1 MNAQGPTPKPPLWT
15 PPLPR
20 PRSAAWG
27 FAAFFL
33 ISWSAGAQTPQ
44 TIPAGL
50 WQFTSQSDT
59 LSLSSGSQVNGSFT
73 NCIDPARTVP
83 VDPLFSCQVNDV
95 NRNGAVV
102 RWASTC
108 TTPQGTFR
116 SQGVAQYSGDAMT
129 GTLSTYVPIIGAQIT
144 QRIYGRY
151 IGSCRS

>member
-1 MNAQGPTPKPPLWT
+1 MHAQGPTPHRPPIDD
-15 PPLPR
+15 PPR
-20 PRSAAWG
+20 PAALVL
-27 FAAFFL
+27 AAFF
-33 ISWSAGAQTPQ
+33 IITSSAWAQTPQ
-44 TIPAGL
+44 TTPACL
-50 WQFTSQSDT
+50 WQFTSQADT
-59 LSLSSGSQVNGSFT
+59 PALSYGSQVNGSFT

-83 VDPLFSCQVNDV
+83 VDPRFSCQVNDV

-116 SQGVAQYSGDAMT
+116 SQGVAQYSGGAMT

>member
-1 MNAQGPTPKPPLWT
+1 MNAQGLTPEPPLWT

-20 PRSAAWG
+20 PRSAALG

-33 ISWSAGAQTPQ
+33 ISWSAWAQTPP
-44 TIPAGL
+44 IPTGL
-50 WQFTSQSDT
+50 WQFTSQGDT
-59 LSLSSGSQVNGSFT
+59 PALSYGSQVNGSFT

-83 VDPLFSCQVNDV
+83 VDPRFSCQVNDV

-116 SQGVAQYSGDAMT
+116 SQGVAQYSGGAMT

-151 IGSCRS
+151 LGSCRS